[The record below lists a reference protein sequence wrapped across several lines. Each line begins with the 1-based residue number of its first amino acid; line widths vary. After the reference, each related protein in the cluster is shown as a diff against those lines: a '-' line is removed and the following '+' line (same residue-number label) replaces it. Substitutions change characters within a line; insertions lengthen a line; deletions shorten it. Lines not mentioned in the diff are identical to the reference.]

1 MADRVILHCDCN
13 SFFASVEMLKHP
25 QWREVPMAV
34 CGNEAMRHGIILAK
48 NELAKRAGVKTAET
62 IREAKRKCPDLV
74 LAQPHYREYAAYSA
88 AVHQIFTHYT
98 DLVEP
103 FGMDESWLDV
113 TNSRMLFGDGVTVAN
128 ELRKVVKA
136 QTGLTISVGVS
147 FNKVFA
153 KLGSDYKKPD
163 ATTVIDRRNYH
174 VMVDSLPVSDLL
186 YVGSSALQTLHRLQI
201 HTIGEL
207 AKANPALLQTKL
219 GKLGLTLHA
228 YANGED
234 DSPVARIGQDREMKS
249 IGRGMT
255 FRRDL
260 ATPEDVHLGIL
271 VLSEEVAAQLRLHRK
286 KAAGVQ
292 LTLKDPNLKVIT
304 RQQLLSSPTQLAHEL
319 TAAAWALYQN
329 AWRTSKPIR
338 MLTVTAQGILPEE
351 AATEQITFFGEA
363 EHADVQKYGKLE
375 HTLDA
380 IRAKYGQEVIGAGAV
395 LGNDLGIG
403 TPSVAA
409 QKKQFDAPPE
419 EQS

>member
-1 MADRVILHCDCN
+1 
-13 SFFASVEMLKHP
+13 
-25 QWREVPMAV
+25 
-34 CGNEAMRHGIILAK
+34 
-48 NELAKRAGVKTAET
+48 
-62 IREAKRKCPDLV
+62 
-74 LAQPHYREYAAYSA
+74 
-88 AVHQIFTHYT
+88 
-98 DLVEP
+98 
-103 FGMDESWLDV
+103 
-113 TNSRMLFGDGVTVAN
+113 
-128 ELRKVVKA
+128 
-136 QTGLTISVGVS
+136 
-147 FNKVFA
+147 
-153 KLGSDYKKPD
+153 
-163 ATTVIDRRNYH
+163 
-174 VMVDSLPVSDLL
+174 
-186 YVGSSALQTLHRLQI
+186 
-201 HTIGEL
+201 
-207 AKANPALLQTKL
+207 
-219 GKLGLTLHA
+219 
-228 YANGED
+228 
-234 DSPVARIGQDREMKS
+234 MKS

-304 RQQLLSSPTQLAHEL
+304 RQQLLSSPKQLAHEL